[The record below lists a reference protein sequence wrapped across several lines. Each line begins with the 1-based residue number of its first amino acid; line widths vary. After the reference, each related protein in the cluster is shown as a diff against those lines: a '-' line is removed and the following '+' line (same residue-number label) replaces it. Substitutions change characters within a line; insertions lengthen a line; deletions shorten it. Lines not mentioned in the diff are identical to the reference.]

1 MASINGKSVEGP
13 ATTATA
19 GDGSLKTSFMRRF
32 SRLSAKTR
40 SKYRNELRRS
50 TSLLELDSKAKSD
63 EQLTEVDPT
72 TTTTRDKALTN
83 WLGNR
88 LRNKKLEENGKKQ
101 DAVIVGDTLLK
112 QKPRLR
118 VRNIGKSNTLG
129 GGIKPADYT
138 SSPMPDHHIITRQSR
153 SATVGGGG
161 QRSHSYNSESTT
173 TATTS
178 QSEMSEMEQVLFR
191 AARLRQRQRGR
202 SASIETRGTDRTSQ
216 EIVLYFGEAYLQ
228 RLTAMKPFFGMQFR
242 AALPAPLSVQCGDYV
257 HISTIHYR
265 FTCSFP

>member
-13 ATTATA
+13 ATSTAT
-19 GDGSLKTSFMRRF
+19 GDCSLKTSFMRRF

-50 TSLLELDSKAKSD
+50 TSLLELDSKASSN
-63 EQLTEVDPT
+63 EQLAEVYPPT
-72 TTTTRDKALTN
+72 AATTRDKALTN

-129 GGIKPADYT
+129 GGIKPTDAHT
-138 SSPMPDHHIITRQSR
+138 ASPMPDQHIMRHSR
-153 SATVGGGG
+153 AATVGGGG
-161 QRSHSYNSESTT
+161 QRSRSYNSESTT
-173 TATTS
+173 TTTSTS

-216 EIVLYFGEAYLQ
+216 EIVLYFGSAYLQ
-228 RLTAMKPFFGMQFR
+228 RQTAINGFFDALR
-242 AALPAPLSVQCGDYV
+242 ALPAPLSVQCGDYV